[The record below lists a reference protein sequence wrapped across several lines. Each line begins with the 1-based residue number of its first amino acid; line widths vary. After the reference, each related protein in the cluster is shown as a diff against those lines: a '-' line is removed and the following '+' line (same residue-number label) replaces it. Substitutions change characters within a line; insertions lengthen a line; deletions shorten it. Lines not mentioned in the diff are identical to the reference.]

1 MFPLRDHNPASRT
14 PYVTYALIVANVA
27 VFLYCLP
34 LYVDD
39 AALSAF
45 LDRYALIPARLSG
58 GDGWLTLLTS
68 MFLHAGFLHLFGNML
83 FLHIFGDNLEDQ
95 LGHLGFLGFY
105 LAAGIGA
112 DVAQIAVAPDSIVP
126 MIGASGAIA
135 GVMGGYLVMFP
146 RARVDIL
153 IFLLVIIRIVTVRAW
168 LLLAIWLAIQLG
180 SGVTQSADEGGVAYW
195 AHTGGFVVGA
205 LLILPLFL
213 AKGGPAF
220 WARTH
225 GHPAHPAARYS
236 RIRNWDHPTRPDEV
250 PVVRRRR

>member
-1 MFPLRDHNPASRT
+1 MFPLRDHNPAGRT
-14 PYVTYALIVANVA
+14 PYVTYALIAANVA
-27 VFLYCLP
+27 IYLYCLP
-34 LYVDD
+34 LYADE
-39 AALSAF
+39 AAFSAF
-45 LDRYALIPARLSG
+45 LDRFALIPARLSAGEG
-58 GDGWLTLLTS
+58 GLTLLSS
-68 MFLHAGFLHLFGNML
+68 MFLHAGFWHLLGNML

-105 LAAGIGA
+105 LVSGIGA
-112 DVAQIAVAPDSIVP
+112 DVAQVALAPDSIVP

-153 IFLLVIIRIVTVRAW
+153 IFLIIIIRIVTVRAW

-180 SGVTQSADEGGVAYW
+180 NGVTQTGDEGGVAYW

-205 LLILPLFL
+205 LLILPVWL
-213 AKGGPAF
+213 AKGGRDF

-225 GHPAHPAARYS
+225 GHPAHPAVTYRRAT
-236 RIRNWDHPTRPDEV
+236 NWTRATRPDQI
-250 PVVRRRR
+250 PVVKRRR

>member
-27 VFLYCLP
+27 MFLYCLP

-112 DVAQIAVAPDSIVP
+112 DVAQIAMAPDSIVP

>member
-1 MFPLRDHNPASRT
+1 
-14 PYVTYALIVANVA
+14 
-27 VFLYCLP
+27 
-34 LYVDD
+34 
-39 AALSAF
+39 
-45 LDRYALIPARLSG
+45 
-58 GDGWLTLLTS
+58 
-68 MFLHAGFLHLFGNML
+68 
-83 FLHIFGDNLEDQ
+83 
-95 LGHLGFLGFY
+95 
-105 LAAGIGA
+105 
-112 DVAQIAVAPDSIVP
+112 

-205 LLILPLFL
+205 LLILPVFL

-225 GHPAHPAARYS
+225 GHPAHPAAHYG
-236 RIRNWDHPTRPDEV
+236 RIPNWNHATRPDEV

>member
-1 MFPLRDHNPASRT
+1 MFPLRDHNPAGRT

-27 VFLYCLP
+27 MFLYCLP
-34 LYVDD
+34 LYGDE
-39 AALSAF
+39 AAMSAF
-45 LDRYALIPARLSG
+45 LDRYALIPARLTG
-58 GDGWLTLLTS
+58 GDGGLTLLTS
-68 MFLHAGFLHLFGNML
+68 MFLHAGFLHLLGNML

-112 DVAQIAVAPDSIVP
+112 DVAQIAMAPDSIVP

-205 LLILPLFL
+205 LLILPVFL

-236 RIRNWDHPTRPDEV
+236 RIRTWDHPTRPDEV